1 MLNDQTSGARLLL
14 LIITKLQQT
23 APAAY
28 RKIANDARTHNNN
41 NNKAFRVF
49 DQS

>member
-1 MLNDQTSGARLLL
+1 MINNKAFRVVMLNDQTSGARLFL

-28 RKIANDARTHNNN
+28 RKIANNAKDT
-41 NNKAFRVF
+41 
-49 DQS
+49 